1 MGMKIA
7 PSSFRRGSKNKYG
20 AKPTQIGDI
29 TFDSKLE
36 AQRWCELQL
45 LERGREI
52 LDLRRQVA
60 IELLGQYRPLFTR
73 TGRKMKLTFDFA
85 YIEDGVQYFED
96 AKGMPTRDYEV
107 RVAVARAM
115 GLEIRE
121 VTKTKLERPIKR
133 R

>member
-1 MGMKIA
+1 MKTA
-7 PSSFRRGSKNKYG
+7 PSAFRRGSKNKYG

-29 TFDSKLE
+29 HFDSKLE

-60 IELLGQYRPLFTR
+60 IELLGQFRPLFTR

-85 YIEDGVQYFED
+85 YIEDGVQIYED